1 VSGAHI
7 MEETAETRKIVKKA
21 GRVFGPVAVAIS
33 KETLGQSRN
42 NDDFKEKYIA
52 RLASI
57 TGNRALVEN
66 IIKNGV

>member
-21 GRVFGPVAVAIS
+21 ERVFGPVAVAIS